1 VDALPPFGSLADAL
15 PPLFV
20 GGCFAAVSSASSLA
34 EALLPRVTWPFHRY
48 GCFAIVGILASS
60 LADALPLAGSLVDA
74 LPPFGSLT
82 DSLPSLL
89 LDGLL
94 CGRPF
99 RCCIAGTVVGLGY
112 RGQSL
117 FLFFVSMF
125 ISDYSLLS

>member
-1 VDALPPFGSLADAL
+1 VDALPPFGLLADAL

-48 GCFAIVGILASS
+48 GCFTIVGIL
-60 LADALPLAGSLVDA
+60 ALPLAGSLADA

-82 DSLPSLL
+82 DALPSLL

-94 CGRPF
+94 CGRPL
-99 RCCIAGTVVGLGY
+99 RCCIAGTVVGLGIE
-112 RGQSL
+112 GSHSSFVSFL
-117 FLFFVSMF
+117 FLCLFQVTH
-125 ISDYSLLS
+125 YYLNNL